1 MEYQVRENYCR
12 QIFGK
17 RVLTDKEAFEQSAK
31 GSEEISHVVT
41 REKAFLSGRKLS
53 IKALSQTIAEVH
65 GRARR
70 PQQQEG
76 SERDA

>member
-41 REKAFLSGRKLS
+41 REKHSCLGES
-53 IKALSQTIAEVH
+53 
-65 GRARR
+65 
-70 PQQQEG
+70 
-76 SERDA
+76 